1 MAFEIVPTSD
11 LDEEE
16 EINSRNPSYW
26 DRHSPRPSHP
36 SSTHRASSLP
46 HAAVYDARKPLEH
59 GPCTSATLT
68 QVSATLGHLRT
79 TLTSSKSTTVSLEWD
94 SNHQSSPK
102 PLAASSALTTPLK
115 DYSPLVTP
123 RSSHERDTFISQTPP
138 TSPTLRPAT
147 PWSASP
153 SHHASIGPEHL
164 SIFAAHSHAP
174 ALFHE
179 THLQLSPQHSLRASS
194 EDIRDDDLELAV
206 SPKYLDVV
214 SDVTDAPLPQHRSF
228 EQKRASDPPHVANAN
243 QPASNRYGLRKR
255 EARQLQPY
263 AYDQRLYKHQ
273 LRHVPDAIVKAA
285 DLQTPSL
292 DLSQSHRSEG
302 DIEEYERDNQS
313 TYEDARA
320 SRHPSGPPPAKRR
333 RIDVGSSRSDRGL
346 NPSSRQDRF
355 ARTNERQPS
364 SIRQATAPSTDV
376 VVGLGNIKS
385 FDYDFISD
393 ESDDSSG
400 PSATVP
406 IQQRTTSSQAGGKL
420 DQRKPRRLAPFPI
433 VCAIFSRYTQC
444 LLIYSVSTSASRNLP
459 LYQVIEHFR
468 DPNSSPTRKT
478 IRTVARTRKTIR
490 KVAWTRRTI
499 RKVARI
505 RRGVHRTRI

>member
-1 MAFEIVPTSD
+1 MASEIVPTSD
-11 LDEEE
+11 WEEEE
-16 EINSRNPSYW
+16 EINSRSPSYW
-26 DRHSPRPSHP
+26 DRHTPRPSHP
-36 SSTHRASSLP
+36 SSTHRANSLP
-46 HAAVYDARKPLEH
+46 HVAAYDARKPLEH
-59 GPCTSATLT
+59 GLCTLATLT
-68 QVSATLGHLRT
+68 QVSVTLGYSRT
-79 TLTSSKSTTVSLEWD
+79 TLTSSKSTAVSLEWD

-123 RSSHERDTFISQTPP
+123 IPSHERDTFISQTPP

-147 PWSASP
+147 PSSVSP
-153 SHHASIGPEHL
+153 SGHASMGPDHL
-164 SIFAAHSHAP
+164 SSFTAHSP
-174 ALFHE
+174 VPSLFYE
-179 THLQLSPQHSLRASS
+179 PHLQLSPHDSLRARS
-194 EDIRDDDLELAV
+194 EDVRDDEIELV
-206 SPKYLDVV
+206 VPPRHLDVV

-228 EQKRASDPPHVANAN
+228 EQKPASDPPHVDSAN

-273 LRHVPDAIVKAA
+273 LRHAPDAIVKAA

-313 TYEDARA
+313 TYADAHA
-320 SRHPSGPPPAKRR
+320 SRPPPAKRR

-355 ARTNERQPS
+355 AANERQS
-364 SIRQATAPSTDV
+364 SSTRQTTAPSIDV
-376 VVGLGNIKS
+376 FVGMGNIKS
-385 FDYDFISD
+385 FDYEFISD
-393 ESDDSSG
+393 ESDDGSS
-400 PSATVP
+400 PSVTVP
-406 IQQRTTSSQAGGKL
+406 IQQRTPSSQAGGKL
-420 DQRKPRRLAPFPI
+420 GQRKPRRLAPFPI
-433 VCAIFSRYTQC
+433 VCAIFSCYTQF
-444 LLIYSVSTSASRNLP
+444 LLTYSVSTSASRNLP
-459 LYQVIEHFR
+459 LYKFIEHFR

-490 KVAWTRRTI
+490 KVVWTRRTI